1 MANNAANIKHSA
13 ASQEWYTPPEFI
25 EAVHDVMGGIDV
37 DPASSDDANCRVR
50 ASRFFTKDN
59 DGLAQPWPGRVFL
72 NPPTGLVKKFW
83 VKLTQEVAAGRT
95 QEFIYLGYSLE
106 QLQTLQN
113 AEGAEFFPQD
123 HSLSLCFPRK
133 RIKFIKPG
141 QAVSRPTHANFFVY
155 RGEAPHVFHQVF
167 SRFGATI

>member
-1 MANNAANIKHSA
+1 MPSNIQHSA

-25 EAVHDVMGGIDV
+25 EAVHEVMGGIDV
-37 DPASSDDANCRVR
+37 DPASSVDANCRVR
-50 ASRFFTKDN
+50 ARRFFTKDN
-59 DGLAQPWPGRVFL
+59 DGLVQSWPGRVFL

-83 VKLTQEVAAGRT
+83 TKLTEEFTLGRT
-95 QEFIYLGYSLE
+95 TEFVYLGYSLE

-113 AEGAEFFPQD
+113 ASGARFLPQCD
-123 HSLSLCFPRK
+123 HTCLCFPRK

-155 RGEAPHVFHQVF
+155 RGEHPHLFHQVF
-167 SRFGATI
+167 SQFGVTI